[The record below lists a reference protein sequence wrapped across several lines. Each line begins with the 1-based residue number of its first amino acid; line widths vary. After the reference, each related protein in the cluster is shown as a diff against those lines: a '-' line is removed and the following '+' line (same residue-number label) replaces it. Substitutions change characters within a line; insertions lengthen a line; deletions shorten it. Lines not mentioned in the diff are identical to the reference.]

1 MENALN
7 LACILKQKYRIIDVI
22 GHGGYGITYHV
33 KDIKTDKEY
42 AIKEFF
48 PKQIVKRAE
57 NGINIELREK
67 RFANTYRKLI
77 KQFLFEARF
86 LAGFAFKEN
95 IVSIYEFFEENQ
107 TAYFVMELL
116 KGVDLRQYIK
126 KNKVNKFSVSINRV
140 IDIMKQILNGL
151 REIHNANVVH
161 CDIKPSNIFVE
172 ENGNIKIIDFG
183 LAKKMDDINVL
194 GMTKMY
200 VAPEVITGDRP
211 DSYSDVY
218 SAGIIMYEL
227 LTLRCPPD
235 ATLRLNGVSVTEPME
250 YNKQIS
256 HELNNII
263 LKAIELE
270 PDNRFANSTE
280 FIDAIEGK
288 SKLKTVKHLNQNFKR
303 IKNGIYAIFI
313 VSVIFLLV
321 CVILFFI

>member
-7 LACILKQKYRIIDVI
+7 SACILKQKYRIIDVI
-22 GHGGYGITYHV
+22 GHGGYGITYKV
-33 KDIKTDKEY
+33 KDVNTDKEY

-57 NGINIELREK
+57 DGINIELREK
-67 RFANTYRKLI
+67 RFATTYRKLI

-86 LAGFAFKEN
+86 LAGFAFQKN

-126 KNKVNKFSVSINRV
+126 KNKVNKFSVSINRA
-140 IDIMKQILNGL
+140 IDIIKQILNGL
-151 REIHNANVVH
+151 KEIHNANVVH

-172 ENGNIKIIDFG
+172 KNGNIKIIDFG
-183 LAKKMDDINVL
+183 LAKKMDDMNVL
-194 GMTKMY
+194 GMTQMY
-200 VAPEVITGDRP
+200 VASEVISGDRT

-235 ATLRLNGVSVTEPME
+235 AALRLNGVSVT
-250 YNKQIS
+250 
-256 HELNNII
+256 
-263 LKAIELE
+263 
-270 PDNRFANSTE
+270 
-280 FIDAIEGK
+280 
-288 SKLKTVKHLNQNFKR
+288 
-303 IKNGIYAIFI
+303 
-313 VSVIFLLV
+313 
-321 CVILFFI
+321 